1 MRWWSRNAES
11 IEALAAVIT
20 ACIAI
25 AALIGA
31 KIQLDHNDL
40 IQRQQSARDAYR
52 AHLALAASQPQFARP
67 PDACALVQSPDGG
80 AYAAHVDHLLYS
92 AEQML
97 TVEEGWATTFSDQLT
112 PHTDY
117 LCSAFAPHVPDGEIS
132 RLMDQFTNAS
142 CPAEPAC

>member
-1 MRWWSRNAES
+1 MGWWSKHAES
-11 IEALAAVIT
+11 IEAFAAMVT
-20 ACIAI
+20 ACVAI

-67 PDACALVQSPDGG
+67 ADACTLFQSPDGG

-97 TVEEGWATTFSDQLT
+97 TVEDGWSVTFLDQLGSG
-112 PHTDY
+112 PIN
-117 LCSAFAPHVPDGEIS
+117 LVAAIS
-132 RLMDQFTNAS
+132 ST
-142 CPAEPAC
+142 

>member
-1 MRWWSRNAES
+1 MEWWSKHAES
-11 IEALAAVIT
+11 IEAVAAIVT
-20 ACIAI
+20 ACVAI

-52 AHLALAASQPQFARP
+52 AHLALAASQPQFTRP
-67 PDACALVQSPDGG
+67 ADACTLLQSPEGG

-97 TVEEGWATTFSDQLT
+97 TVEEGWSATFLDQLR

-117 LCSAFAPHVPDGEIS
+117 LCSAFAPYVPAGEMS
-132 RLMDQFTNAS
+132 KLMDRFSNES